1 MTRQDLTEEDAE
13 LLEELEGEFGRA
25 GGFRRLFPVVS
36 VSGCVCVCVYGVGA
50 GAGAVCESVLFWAR
64 AGSFAAPWCER
75 MRECV

>member
-36 VSGCVCVCVYGVGA
+36 VCVCLSVSVCVCVYRLPPALPRGEGVC
-50 GAGAVCESVLFWAR
+50 VCV
-64 AGSFAAPWCER
+64 
-75 MRECV
+75 